1 MPKLKLSPIEIQT
14 LKSFISKYENFT
26 SELARIQTNL
36 EGLDQEKHDLM
47 EVVKNLAKQLEKVR
61 EEEDENTKLLVAK
74 YGEFE
79 LNLETF
85 DIETT

>member
-14 LKSFISKYENFT
+14 LKGFISKYENFT
-26 SELARIQTNL
+26 SELQRIQTKL

-61 EEEDENTKLLVAK
+61 EEEDENTKILVAK

>member
-1 MPKLKLSPIEIQT
+1 MFINSLC
-14 LKSFISKYENFT
+14 SFISKYENFT

>member
-26 SELARIQTNL
+26 SELQRIQTKL

>member
-26 SELARIQTNL
+26 TELARIQTKL
-36 EGLDQEKHDLM
+36 EELDQEKHDLM

-61 EEEDENTKLLVAK
+61 EEEDENTKMLVAK

>member
-26 SELARIQTNL
+26 SELTKIQTKL
-36 EGLDQEKHDLM
+36 EELDQEKYDLM